1 MKMMSIF
8 LALVV
13 GTINFGA
20 RADDDA
26 ISPHQI
32 RQMVA
37 NGEILPLEKIMS
49 RYPEKAYGK
58 LLDLEVKQEHSTL
71 VYELEFLRSDGRVI
85 ELEINAQNGQLL
97 EQEIKD

>member
-13 GTINFGA
+13 GTISWTA
-20 RADDDA
+20 HADDDN
-26 ISPHQI
+26 ISLGQI

-58 LLDLEVKQEHSTL
+58 LLDLEVKQEHGTL

-97 EQEIKD
+97 KQEIED